1 MGHGMPVK
9 VWRANERGCQDGAA
23 HWHDVLDHQRLYVI
37 VAGNGR
43 AEADLRVQRCRSEV
57 AEGSARVYLQL
68 DAGIG
73 GLEIGEVREKPAL
86 QEADRHPDRQR
97 LLAGVAQERTDRKS
111 TRLNSSH

>member
-1 MGHGMPVK
+1 MDQAMPFQIG
-9 VWRANERGCQDGAA
+9 RATDRGCQIGAA
-23 HWHDVLDHQRLYVI
+23 HRHDVLDHQRLYVI

-73 GLEIGEVREKPAL
+73 GIEIGEVREKPAR
-86 QEADRHPDRQR
+86 QEA
-97 LLAGVAQERTDRKS
+97 EDRKRTS
-111 TRLNSSH
+111 LNSS